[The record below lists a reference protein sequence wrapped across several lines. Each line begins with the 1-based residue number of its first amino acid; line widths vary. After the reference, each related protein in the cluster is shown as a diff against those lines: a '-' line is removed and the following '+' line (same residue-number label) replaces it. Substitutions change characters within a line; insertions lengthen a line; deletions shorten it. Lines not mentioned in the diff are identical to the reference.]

1 MIHQIR
7 EHDIN
12 IPSESSSSSIAL
24 TKKTPNRV
32 SKQPIIARHRN
43 ARFWDCTAQERP
55 INAKDTA
62 VTAPKQKGKTFI
74 IESTVQRWSPRLTV
88 SILSLGPWQLQ
99 LYDTYDIFHVCP
111 LFSPHPW
118 FSSNLKLL
126 MEVFK
131 PSNLAVGS
139 SASHFSSYLIHFIDQ
154 IALVPY

>member
-118 FSSNLKLL
+118 FSSNSWRYLNPPTSRLEAQRVIFLATWFILL
-126 MEVFK
+126 TK
-131 PSNLAVGS
+131 SP
-139 SASHFSSYLIHFIDQ
+139 
-154 IALVPY
+154 